1 MYDFR
6 RLIDVLVVTFSALF
20 IMGLFLAF
28 NPKEH
33 IAAQALT
40 SDDLMQLSKDRA
52 EYYQTQIASAY
63 TCDGVTDLLN
73 NIDLKIFDTLDEN
86 SFIVGRADSK
96 KSLFYLRAKK
106 DHYGCKIIAVS
117 VVPDIKRVL
126 GIMASNHWNMDIN
139 KSTAFFDVNENLLVQ
154 RFDSISHSEKQTVEI
169 LRTFAEEVYE
179 FRGAILEMN
188 AVPEKSSI

>member
-6 RLIDVLVVTFSALF
+6 RLIDVLVVTCAALF

-63 TCDGVTDLLN
+63 TCDVVTDLLN
-73 NIDLKIFDTLDEN
+73 NIDLKIFDTLGEN
-86 SFIVGRADSK
+86 SYIVGRADSK

-117 VVPDIKRVL
+117 VVPDINRVL
-126 GIMASNHWNMDIN
+126 GIMVSNSWNTDIN
-139 KSTAFFDVNENLLVQ
+139 ESTTFYDIDENLLVQ
-154 RFDSISHSEKQTVEI
+154 RFDGISQSEKQTVEI
-169 LRTFAEEVYE
+169 LRTFSQEIYE
-179 FRGAILEMN
+179 FRGSVLEMN
-188 AVPEKSSI
+188 DEPKEGSI